1 MTTTFGV
8 VTDHMGVKAFAS
20 FETDRTGSVQITLGE
35 PGPGLEC
42 PIDLLDGATL
52 YVGSTHAD
60 DPAEVVAVRPYLL
73 PEPSNPNPKEKK
85 RG

>member
-8 VTDHMGVKAFAS
+8 VSDHSGQKVFGS

-42 PIDLLDGATL
+42 PLDLLNGATL
-52 YVGSTHAD
+52 YVGTATAD
-60 DPAEVVAVRPYLL
+60 DPAEVVAVQPYLL
-73 PEPSNPNPKEKK
+73 PEPTNPKEK
-85 RG
+85 RR